1 MIHMQAQQLTMIRTP
16 LCATVVVS
24 RAILILS
31 SCTRKVV
38 TTVRLSTSQRNFL
51 LQATQRYAA
60 AIEKAEPYLLSRQL
74 SVDEAKVFHL
84 GVVEDP
90 LPGHEPYKGRLAIPY
105 ITPSGVVDIRFRSLG
120 SEDPKYMGLVGAKTT
135 MFNTQACFV
144 ADKYICVTE
153 GEFDCI
159 MMSSKTVH
167 PTVGI
172 PGANNWKPH
181 YAKILDDF
189 DIVIVLADGDA
200 AGLEFGKK
208 ISRELGNVNI
218 ISMPEGEDVNSMMI
232 KQGSDWVDERIREC
246 IAAG

>member
-1 MIHMQAQQLTMIRTP
+1 LIRTP
-16 LCATVVVS
+16 LFATVVEL
-24 RAILILS
+24 RAILIPSL
-31 SCTRKVV
+31 CIKKVV
-38 TTVRLSTSQRNFL
+38 IIVRLSNSQRQFL

-60 AIEKAEPYLLSRQL
+60 KINLAEEYLASRQL
-74 SVDEAKVFHL
+74 SVGEASIFHL
-84 GVVEDP
+84 GVVDEP

-105 ITPSGVVDIRFRSLG
+105 ITPSGVVDIRFRSMHG
-120 SEDPKYMGLVGAKTT
+120 EDPKYMGLVGAKTT

-159 MMSSKTVH
+159 MMSVKTNH

-189 DIVIVLADGDA
+189 DVVIVLADGDA

-218 ISMPEGEDVNSMMI
+218 ISMPDGEDVNSMMI
-232 KQGSDWVDERIREC
+232 KQGSEWLDERIREC
-246 IAAG
+246 VTPA

>member
-1 MIHMQAQQLTMIRTP
+1 M
-16 LCATVVVS
+16 
-24 RAILILS
+24 
-31 SCTRKVV
+31 
-38 TTVRLSTSQRNFL
+38 
-51 LQATQRYAA
+51 
-60 AIEKAEPYLLSRQL
+60 
-74 SVDEAKVFHL
+74 VDE
-84 GVVEDP
+84 P

-105 ITPSGVVDIRFRSLG
+105 ITPSGVVDIRFRSMYG
-120 SEDPKYMGLVGAKTT
+120 EDPKYLGLVGSKTT

-159 MMSSKTVH
+159 MMSVKTTH

-181 YAKILDDF
+181 YNKILDDF
-189 DIVIVLADGDA
+189 DVVIVLADGDT

-218 ISMPEGEDVNSMMI
+218 ISMPEGEDVNSTI
-232 KQGSDWVDERIREC
+232 TKQGSEWIDERIREC
-246 IAAG
+246 ITSGQ

>member
-1 MIHMQAQQLTMIRTP
+1 MR
-16 LCATVVVS
+16 
-24 RAILILS
+24 LS
-31 SCTRKVV
+31 SSKK
-38 TTVRLSTSQRNFL
+38 NFL

-60 AIEKAEPYLLSRQL
+60 KIELAEEYLLSRQL
-74 SVDEAKVFHL
+74 SVEEARVFHL

-90 LPGHEPYKGRLAIPY
+90 LPGHEAYVGRLAIPY
-105 ITPSGVVDIRFRSLG
+105 ITPSGVVDIRFRAMHN
-120 SEDPKYMGLVGAKTT
+120 EDPKYMGLVGAKTT

-144 ADKYICVTE
+144 ADRYICVTE

-159 MMSSKTVH
+159 MMSVKTMH
-167 PTVGI
+167 PTIGI

-189 DIVIVLADGDA
+189 ETVIVLADGDA

-218 ISMPEGEDVNSMMI
+218 VSMPEGEDVNSIMI
-232 KQGSDWVDERIREC
+232 KKGSDWIDERIGKC
-246 IAAG
+246 ITP

>member
-1 MIHMQAQQLTMIRTP
+1 MR
-16 LCATVVVS
+16 
-24 RAILILS
+24 LS
-31 SCTRKVV
+31 S
-38 TTVRLSTSQRNFL
+38 SQRQFL
-51 LQATQRYAA
+51 LQATQRYSGKIELAA
-60 AIEKAEPYLLSRQL
+60 EYLSNRSL
-74 SVDEAKVFHL
+74 SVEEASIFHL

-105 ITPSGVVDIRFRSLG
+105 ITPSGVVDIRFRALHN
-120 SEDPKYMGLVGAKTT
+120 EDPKYMGLVGAKTT

-144 ADKYICVTE
+144 AHKYICVTE

-159 MMSSKTVH
+159 LMSVKTTH

-181 YAKILDDF
+181 YVKILDDF

-208 ISRELGNVNI
+208 ISRELSNVNI
-218 ISMPEGEDVNSMMI
+218 ISMPEGEDVNSMI
-232 KQGSDWVDERIREC
+232 TKVGSEWIDERIREC
-246 IAAG
+246 IAVG

>member
-1 MIHMQAQQLTMIRTP
+1 MR
-16 LCATVVVS
+16 
-24 RAILILS
+24 LS
-31 SCTRKVV
+31 S
-38 TTVRLSTSQRNFL
+38 SQKNFL

-60 AIEKAEPYLLSRQL
+60 KIELAEEYLLSRQL
-74 SVDEAKVFHL
+74 SVEEAKVFHL
-84 GVVEDP
+84 GVVDDP
-90 LPGHEPYKGRLAIPY
+90 LPGHEAYTGRLAIPY
-105 ITPSGVVDIRFRSLG
+105 ITPSGVVDIRFRG
-120 SEDPKYMGLVGAKTT
+120 IHNEDPKYMGLVGAKTT

-159 MMSSKTVH
+159 MMTVKTLH
-167 PTVGI
+167 PTIGI

-189 DIVIVLADGDA
+189 DTVIVLADGDA

-218 ISMPEGEDVNSMMI
+218 ISMPEGEDVNSIMI
-232 KQGSDWVDERIREC
+232 KKGSDWIDERIREC
-246 IAAG
+246 IAP

>member
-1 MIHMQAQQLTMIRTP
+1 M
-16 LCATVVVS
+16 
-24 RAILILS
+24 
-31 SCTRKVV
+31 
-38 TTVRLSTSQRNFL
+38 RLSNSQRQFL
-51 LQATQRYAA
+51 LQATQRYGGTIELAA
-60 AIEKAEPYLLSRQL
+60 EYLSSRHL
-74 SVDEAKVFHL
+74 SVEEANIFHL

-105 ITPSGVVDIRFRSLG
+105 ITPSGVVDIRFRAMHN
-120 SEDPKYMGLVGAKTT
+120 EDPKYMGLVGAKTT
-135 MFNTQACFV
+135 MFNTKACFV

-159 MMSSKTVH
+159 MMGVKTQH
-167 PTVGI
+167 PTIGI

-189 DIVIVLADGDA
+189 EIVIVLADGDA

-218 ISMPEGEDVNSMMI
+218 ISMPEGEDVNSMMV
-232 KQGSDWVDERIREC
+232 KRGSDWIDERINEC
-246 IAAG
+246 ISIG